1 VFFQQLVNGLVVG
14 SVYALV
20 ALGYTMIYGI
30 LGIINFAQG
39 EIYMYGAFGAVLTL
53 AATGNLGLAV
63 LAGIGSACIVGVIL
77 ERIAFRPLRGTHP
90 LIPLISAIGASI
102 FLSSLARLLFG
113 PDDRS
118 FPLEFHPASHSILGA
133 AQITELQL
141 VIMCVSVGLMVILTL
156 FVNLTKHGKAILA
169 VAMDSDAARLSGINV
184 NRSYVIT
191 FLLGSGLSG
200 VAGIL
205 MAVYYNATSFSMGTL
220 PGLKAFSAAILGGVG
235 SIPGAIIGGLVLG
248 VAENLG
254 AAYIS
259 SNFKDAFAFIA
270 LVLVLIIRP
279 RGIMGSRR

>member
-1 VFFQQLVNGLVVG
+1 MLIQQLVNGLVVG

-39 EIYMYGAFGAVLTL
+39 EIYMFGAFGAVLTL
-53 AATGNLGLAV
+53 AATGELGLAV
-63 LAGIGSACIVGVIL
+63 LAGISSACVVGVLL

-102 FLSSLARLLFG
+102 FLSSLALLLFG
-113 PDDRS
+113 PEDRS
-118 FPLEFHPASHSILGA
+118 FPLDFSPASHRVFGA
-133 AQITELQL
+133 RITDLQL
-141 VIMCVSVGLMVILTL
+141 IIAGVSFGLMVILTL

-169 VAMDSDAARLSGINV
+169 VAMDSDAARLSGISV
-184 NRSYVIT
+184 NLTYVVT
-191 FLLGSGLSG
+191 FLLGSALSG
-200 VAGIL
+200 AAGIL
-205 MAVYYNATSFSMGTL
+205 MAVYYNATSPTMGLL
-220 PGLKAFSAAILGGVG
+220 PGLKGFSAAILGGVG

-248 VAENLG
+248 VAENMG

-259 SNFKDAFAFIA
+259 SSFKDAFAFIA

-279 RGIMGSRR
+279 RGILGSRK

>member
-1 VFFQQLVNGLVVG
+1 VLIQQLVNGLVVG

-53 AATGNLGLAV
+53 AATGELGLAV
-63 LAGIGSACIVGVIL
+63 LAGVGTACLVGFLL
-77 ERIAFRPLRGTHP
+77 ERIAFRPLRGMHP

-102 FLSSLARLLFG
+102 LLSSLARLLFG
-113 PDDRS
+113 PDDRA
-118 FPLEFHPASHSILGA
+118 FPIEFNPVTYTIFGA
-133 AQITELQL
+133 AEITGLQL
-141 VIMCVSVGLMVILTL
+141 IIIGVSFGLMVILSI
-156 FVNLTKHGKAILA
+156 FVNMTKHGKAIMA

-184 NRSYVIT
+184 NNAYVIT
-191 FLLGSGLSG
+191 FLLGSALSG

-205 MAVYYNATSFSMGTL
+205 MAVYYNATSFSMGML

-235 SIPGAIIGGLVLG
+235 SIPGAIVGGLVLG
-248 VAENLG
+248 IAENLG

>member
-1 VFFQQLVNGLVVG
+1 VFLQQLVNGLVVG

-63 LAGIGSACIVGVIL
+63 LAGIGSACIVGVLL

-133 AQITELQL
+133 AQITGLQL

-169 VAMDSDAARLSGINV
+169 VAMDSDAAKLSGINV

-191 FLLGSGLSG
+191 FLLGSALSG

>member
-1 VFFQQLVNGLVVG
+1 MLLQQLVNGLVVG

-53 AATGNLGLAV
+53 GATGSLGLAV
-63 LAGIGSACIVGVIL
+63 LAGIGSACIVGVLL
-77 ERIAFRPLRGTHP
+77 ERIAFRPIRGTHP

-102 FLSSLARLLFG
+102 FLSSVARLLFG

-118 FPLEFHPASHSILGA
+118 FPREFHPASHSIFGA
-133 AQITELQL
+133 AQINELQL
-141 VIMCVSVGLMVILTL
+141 VIMGVSVGLMVILSL
-156 FVNLTKHGKAILA
+156 FVNFTKHGKAIVA
-169 VAMDSDAARLSGINV
+169 VAMDSDAARLAGINV
-184 NRSYVIT
+184 NNAYVIT
-191 FLLGSGLSG
+191 FLLGSALSG
-200 VAGIL
+200 VAGIC
-205 MAVYYNATSFSMGTL
+205 MAVYYNATSFSMGML

-235 SIPGAIIGGLVLG
+235 SIPGAIVGGLVLG

-279 RGIMGSRR
+279 RGIMGSRK

>member
-1 VFFQQLVNGLVVG
+1 VLIQQLVNGLVVG

-53 AATGNLGLAV
+53 AATGELGLAV
-63 LAGIGSACIVGVIL
+63 LAGVGTACLVGFLL
-77 ERIAFRPLRGTHP
+77 ERIAFRPLRGMHP
-90 LIPLISAIGASI
+90 LIPLISAIGSSI
-102 FLSSLARLLFG
+102 LLSSLARLLFG

-118 FPLEFHPASHSILGA
+118 FPIEFNPVSYIIFGA
-133 AQITELQL
+133 AEITGLQL
-141 VIMCVSVGLMVILTL
+141 IIIGVSFGLMVMLTL
-156 FVNLTKHGKAILA
+156 FVNMTKHGKAIMA

-184 NRSYVIT
+184 NNAYVLT
-191 FLLGSGLSG
+191 FLLGSALSG

-205 MAVYYNATSFSMGTL
+205 MAVYYNATSFSMGVL

-235 SIPGAIIGGLVLG
+235 SIPGAIVGGLVLG
-248 VAENLG
+248 IAENLG

-270 LVLVLIIRP
+270 LVLVLVIRP
-279 RGIMGSRR
+279 RGIMGSRK

>member
-1 VFFQQLVNGLVVG
+1 VLFQQLVNGLVVG

-39 EIYMYGAFGAVLTL
+39 EIYMYGAFGAVITL
-53 AATGNLGLAV
+53 GATGDLSLAV
-63 LAGIGSACIVGVIL
+63 LAGIGSACIVGVLL

-102 FLSSLARLLFG
+102 LLSSVARLLFG

-118 FPLEFHPASHSILGA
+118 FPLEFHPSSYSIFGA
-133 AQITELQL
+133 AEITGLQL
-141 VIMCVSVGLMVILTL
+141 VIMSVSVGLMVILSL
-156 FVNLTKHGKAILA
+156 FVNLTKHGKAMVA
-169 VAMDSDAARLSGINV
+169 VAMDNDAARLSGINV
-184 NRSYVIT
+184 NNAYMIT
-191 FLLGSGLSG
+191 FLLGSALSG

-235 SIPGAIIGGLVLG
+235 SIPGAIVGGLVLG

-279 RGIMGSRR
+279 RGIMGSRK

>member
-1 VFFQQLVNGLVVG
+1 VLIQQLVNGLVVG
-14 SVYALV
+14 SVYALI

-53 AATGNLGLAV
+53 AATGELGLAV
-63 LAGIGSACIVGVIL
+63 LAGIGTACLVGLLL
-77 ERIAFRPLRGTHP
+77 ERIAFRPLRGMHP

-118 FPLEFHPASHSILGA
+118 FPKEFHPVSYIVFGSAE
-133 AQITELQL
+133 ITGLQL
-141 VIMCVSVGLMVILTL
+141 IIMGVSFSLMVMLTL
-156 FVNLTKHGKAILA
+156 FINMTKHGKAIMA

-184 NRSYVIT
+184 NNAYMIT
-191 FLLGSGLSG
+191 FLLGSALSG

-205 MAVYYNATSFSMGTL
+205 MAVYYNATSFSMGVL

-235 SIPGAIIGGLVLG
+235 SIPGAIVGGLILG
-248 VAENLG
+248 ISENLG

-270 LVLVLIIRP
+270 LVLVLVIRP
-279 RGIMGSRR
+279 RGIMGSRK

>member
-1 VFFQQLVNGLVVG
+1 MLIQQLVNGLVVG

-53 AATGNLGLAV
+53 AATGELGLAV
-63 LAGIGSACIVGVIL
+63 LAGVGTACLVGFLL
-77 ERIAFRPLRGTHP
+77 ERIAFRPLRGMHP
-90 LIPLISAIGASI
+90 LIPLISAIGSSI
-102 FLSSLARLLFG
+102 LLSSLARLLFG

-118 FPLEFHPASHSILGA
+118 FPIEFNPVSYIIFGA
-133 AQITELQL
+133 AEITGLQL
-141 VIMCVSVGLMVILTL
+141 IIIGVSFGLMVMLTL
-156 FVNLTKHGKAILA
+156 FVNMTKHGKAIMA

-184 NRSYVIT
+184 NNAYVLT
-191 FLLGSGLSG
+191 FLLGSALSG

-205 MAVYYNATSFSMGTL
+205 MAVYYNATSFSMGVL

-235 SIPGAIIGGLVLG
+235 SIPGAIVGGLVLG
-248 VAENLG
+248 IAENLG

-270 LVLVLIIRP
+270 LVLVLVIRP
-279 RGIMGSRR
+279 RGIMGSRK

>member
-1 VFFQQLVNGLVVG
+1 MLIQQLVNGLVVG

-39 EIYMYGAFGAVLTL
+39 EIYMFGAFGAVLTL
-53 AATGNLGLAV
+53 AATGELGLAV
-63 LAGIGSACIVGVIL
+63 LAGISSACVVGVLL

-102 FLSSLARLLFG
+102 FLSSLALLLFG
-113 PDDRS
+113 PEDRS
-118 FPLEFHPASHSILGA
+118 FPLDFIPASHRIFGA
-133 AQITELQL
+133 RITDLQL
-141 VIMCVSVGLMVILTL
+141 IIAGVSLSLMIILTL

-169 VAMDSDAARLSGINV
+169 VAMDSDAARLSGISV
-184 NRSYVIT
+184 NMTYVVT
-191 FLLGSGLSG
+191 FLLGSALSG
-200 VAGIL
+200 AAGIL
-205 MAVYYNATSFSMGTL
+205 MAVYYNATSPTMGLL
-220 PGLKAFSAAILGGVG
+220 PGLKGFSAAILGGVG

-248 VAENLG
+248 VAENMG

-259 SNFKDAFAFIA
+259 SSFKDAFAFIA

-279 RGIMGSRR
+279 RGIMGSRK

>member
-1 VFFQQLVNGLVVG
+1 VLIQQLVNGLVVG

-39 EIYMYGAFGAVLTL
+39 EIYMFGAFGAVLTL
-53 AATGNLGLAV
+53 AATGELGLAV
-63 LAGIGSACIVGVIL
+63 LAGISSACVVGVLL

-102 FLSSLARLLFG
+102 FLSSLALLLFG
-113 PDDRS
+113 PEDRS
-118 FPLEFHPASHSILGA
+118 FPLDFIPASHRIFGA
-133 AQITELQL
+133 RITDLQL
-141 VIMCVSVGLMVILTL
+141 IIAGVSLSLMIILTL

-169 VAMDSDAARLSGINV
+169 VAMDSDAARLSGISV
-184 NRSYVIT
+184 NMTYVVT
-191 FLLGSGLSG
+191 FLLGSALSG
-200 VAGIL
+200 AAGIL
-205 MAVYYNATSFSMGTL
+205 MAVYYNATSPTMGLL
-220 PGLKAFSAAILGGVG
+220 PGLKGFSAAILGGVG

-248 VAENLG
+248 VAENMG

-259 SNFKDAFAFIA
+259 SSFKDAFAFIA

-279 RGIMGSRR
+279 RGIMGSRK

>member
-1 VFFQQLVNGLVVG
+1 MFLQQLMNGLVVG

-53 AATGNLGLAV
+53 SATGNLGLAV
-63 LAGIGSACIVGVIL
+63 LAGIVSACIVGVLL

-102 FLSSLARLLFG
+102 LLSSLARLLFG
-113 PDDRS
+113 TDDRS
-118 FPLEFHPASHSILGA
+118 FPLEFHPTSHSIFGA
-133 AQITELQL
+133 AQITGLQL
-141 VIMCVSVGLMVILTL
+141 MIICVSVGLMVILTL

-184 NRSYVIT
+184 NRAYVIT

-279 RGIMGSRR
+279 RGIMGSRK

>member
-1 VFFQQLVNGLVVG
+1 MLIQQLVNGLVVG

-53 AATGNLGLAV
+53 AATGELGLAV
-63 LAGIGSACIVGVIL
+63 LAGVGTACLVGLLL
-77 ERIAFRPLRGTHP
+77 ERIAFRPLRGMHP

-102 FLSSLARLLFG
+102 LLSSLARLLFG
-113 PDDRS
+113 PDDRA
-118 FPLEFHPASHSILGA
+118 FPREFNPVTYTIFGA
-133 AQITELQL
+133 AEITGLQL
-141 VIMCVSVGLMVILTL
+141 IIIGVSFGLMVILSI
-156 FVNLTKHGKAILA
+156 FVNMTKHGKAIMA

-184 NRSYVIT
+184 NNAYKIT
-191 FLLGSGLSG
+191 FLLGSALSG

-205 MAVYYNATSFSMGTL
+205 MAVYYNATSFSMGVL

-235 SIPGAIIGGLVLG
+235 SIPGAIVGGLVLG
-248 VAENLG
+248 IAENLG

-279 RGIMGSRR
+279 RGIMGSRK

>member
-1 VFFQQLVNGLVVG
+1 VFLQQLVNGLVVG

-53 AATGNLGLAV
+53 SATGNLGLAV
-63 LAGIGSACIVGVIL
+63 LAGIVSACIVGVLL

-102 FLSSLARLLFG
+102 LLSSLARLLFG
-113 PDDRS
+113 TDDRS
-118 FPLEFHPASHSILGA
+118 FPLEFHPTSHSIFGA
-133 AQITELQL
+133 AQITGLQL
-141 VIMCVSVGLMVILTL
+141 MIICVSVGLMVILTL

-184 NRSYVIT
+184 NRAYVIT

-205 MAVYYNATSFSMGTL
+205 MAVYYNSTSFSMGTL

-279 RGIMGSRR
+279 RGIMGSRK

>member
-1 VFFQQLVNGLVVG
+1 MFLQQLVNGLVVG

-133 AQITELQL
+133 AQITGLQL

-184 NRSYVIT
+184 NRAYVIT

-279 RGIMGSRR
+279 RGIMGSRK

>member
-1 VFFQQLVNGLVVG
+1 VLIQQLVNGLVVG

-39 EIYMYGAFGAVLTL
+39 EIFMYGAFGAVLTL
-53 AATGNLGLAV
+53 GATGDLSLAV
-63 LAGIGSACIVGVIL
+63 LAGIGSACLVGVLL
-77 ERIAFRPLRGTHP
+77 ERLAFRPLRGMHP

-102 FLSSLARLLFG
+102 FLSSLARMLFG
-113 PDDRS
+113 PEDRS
-118 FPLEFHPASHSILGA
+118 FPREFPVVSHQVFS
-133 AQITELQL
+133 AQVTDLQL
-141 VIMCVSVGLMVILTL
+141 TVMGVSIGLMILLTL

-184 NRSYVIT
+184 NACYVTT
-191 FLLGSGLSG
+191 FVLGSALSG

-205 MAVYYNATSFSMGTL
+205 MAVYYNATAPTMGLL

-248 VAENLG
+248 VAENFG

-270 LVLVLIIRP
+270 LVLVLVIRP
-279 RGIMGSRR
+279 RGILGSRK

>member
-1 VFFQQLVNGLVVG
+1 VFLQQLVNGLVAG
-14 SVYALV
+14 SVYALI

-53 AATGNLGLAV
+53 SATGDLSLSI
-63 LAGIGSACIVGVIL
+63 LAGIGLACLVGVLL

-113 PDDRS
+113 PSDRP
-118 FPLEFHPASHSILGA
+118 FPREFLPDSYTAFGA
-133 AQITELQL
+133 NISEMQL
-141 VIMCVSVGLMVILTL
+141 VIIGISVGLMIILWL
-156 FVNLTKHGKAILA
+156 FVNKTRHGKAIMA

-191 FLLGSGLSG
+191 FLLGSALSG

-205 MAVYYNATSFSMGTL
+205 MAVYYNATYPTMGML

-235 SIPGAIIGGLVLG
+235 SIPGAIVGGLTLG
-248 VAENLG
+248 IAENLG
-254 AAYIS
+254 SAYIS
-259 SNFKDAFAFIA
+259 SSFKDAFAFIA
-270 LVLVLIIRP
+270 LVLVLVIRP
-279 RGIMGSRR
+279 RGIMGSRK

>member
-1 VFFQQLVNGLVVG
+1 VLIQQLVNGLVVG

-39 EIYMYGAFGAVLTL
+39 EIYMFGAFGAVLTL
-53 AATGNLGLAV
+53 AATGELGLAV
-63 LAGIGSACIVGVIL
+63 LAGISSACVVGVLL

-102 FLSSLARLLFG
+102 FLSSLALLLFG
-113 PDDRS
+113 PEDRS
-118 FPLEFHPASHSILGA
+118 FPLDFITASHRVFGA
-133 AQITELQL
+133 RITDLQL
-141 VIMCVSVGLMVILTL
+141 IIAGVSLSLMIILTL

-169 VAMDSDAARLSGINV
+169 VAMDSDAARLSGISV
-184 NRSYVIT
+184 NMTYVVT
-191 FLLGSGLSG
+191 FLLGSALSG
-200 VAGIL
+200 AAGIL
-205 MAVYYNATSFSMGTL
+205 MAVYYNATSPTMGLL
-220 PGLKAFSAAILGGVG
+220 PGLKGFSAAILGGVG

-248 VAENLG
+248 VAENMG

-259 SNFKDAFAFIA
+259 SSFKDAFAFIA

-279 RGIMGSRR
+279 RGILGSRK

>member
-1 VFFQQLVNGLVVG
+1 VLIQQLVNGLVVG

-53 AATGNLGLAV
+53 AATGELGLAV
-63 LAGIGSACIVGVIL
+63 LAGVGTACLVGFLL
-77 ERIAFRPLRGTHP
+77 ERIAFRPLRGMHP

-102 FLSSLARLLFG
+102 LLSSLARLLFG
-113 PDDRS
+113 PDDRA
-118 FPLEFHPASHSILGA
+118 FPIEFNPVTYTIFNA
-133 AQITELQL
+133 AEITGLQL
-141 VIMCVSVGLMVILTL
+141 IIIGVSFGLMVILSI
-156 FVNLTKHGKAILA
+156 FVNMTKHGKAIMA

-184 NRSYVIT
+184 NNAYVIT
-191 FLLGSGLSG
+191 FILGSALSG

-205 MAVYYNATSFSMGTL
+205 MAVYYNATSFSMGVL

-235 SIPGAIIGGLVLG
+235 SIPGAIVGGLVLG
-248 VAENLG
+248 IAENLG

-279 RGIMGSRR
+279 RGIMGSRK